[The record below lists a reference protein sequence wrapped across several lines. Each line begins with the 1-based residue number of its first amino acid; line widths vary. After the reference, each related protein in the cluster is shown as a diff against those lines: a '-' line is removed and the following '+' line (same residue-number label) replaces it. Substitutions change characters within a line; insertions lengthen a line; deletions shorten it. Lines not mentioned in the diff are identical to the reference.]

1 MSGVEGGAE
10 GALRD
15 RLVALT
21 RDLILVPSSAA
32 HPAEIERGLDLV
44 RIQLDTVA
52 GLRLDEHRCGG
63 VPSLVARP
71 AAVERP
77 EILLLAHVDVVDH
90 GSLGLYRS
98 RLQDGRIYGPGAGDM
113 KGALAVLVTLFT
125 ELHQRRPGL
134 PLGLAVTADEER
146 GGRNGAGHLAAQ
158 GLACGV
164 ALLPDGG
171 SIDAVVAAEKGIL
184 HLDAEWRGISTHA
197 AYPWQGSNPVAAM
210 LDDLTRLREQFAAME
225 AAARPGSRTGDADG
239 AGGTGSAGNAAGEHW
254 HPTAAVTTL
263 ESESR
268 TLNRIPAFA
277 RAGIDVRFTPP
288 WTVAGMLKEVRS
300 CLRASARVSLIV
312 GDEPTEM
319 RPNPEFMAVGERV
332 LGRPLGVVRTAGTSD
347 ARFLSQRGIPV
358 IISRP
363 LVGNIHRPDE
373 WIDVAS
379 MLQYYRMLEAFIDH
393 RLGAA
398 A

>member
-1 MSGVEGGAE
+1 MTNGTMRPPAAALDAE

-32 HPAEIERGLDLV
+32 HPAEIERGLDLL

-52 GLRLDEHRCGG
+52 GLRLEEHHCAG

-77 EILLLAHVDVVDH
+77 EILLLGHVDVVDH
-90 GSLGLYRS
+90 GSRGLYRS
-98 RLQDGRIYGPGAGDM
+98 QVRGGRIYGPGAGDM
-113 KGALAVLVTLFT
+113 KGALAVVVTLFT
-125 ELHQRRPGL
+125 YLLHRRPDL
-134 PLGLAVTADEER
+134 SLGLAVTADEER

-171 SIDAVVAAEKGIL
+171 SIDAVVVAEKGIL
-184 HLDAEWRGISTHA
+184 HLDAEWRGVSTHA
-197 AYPWQGSNPVAAM
+197 AYPWDGRNPVAAM
-210 LDDLTRLREQFAAME
+210 LADLARLQERFAAL
-225 AAARPGSRTGDADG
+225 
-239 AGGTGSAGNAAGEHW
+239 GSAAGTAGGEHW

-288 WTVAGMLKEVRS
+288 WTVAGMLAEVRS
-300 CLRASARVSLIV
+300 CLSASSQVSLRV
-312 GDEPTEM
+312 GDESTAMTPD
-319 RPNPEFMAVGERV
+319 PEFMAIGERV
-332 LGRPLGVVRTAGTSD
+332 LGRPLRTVRTAGTSD
-347 ARFLSQRGIPV
+347 ARFLAQRGIPV

-363 LVGNIHRPDE
+363 LVGNVHRPDE
-373 WIDVAS
+373 WIDIAS

-393 RLGAA
+393 RLGATA
-398 A
+398 

>member
-1 MSGVEGGAE
+1 MDGGAVSGAEGGAE

-15 RLVALT
+15 RVVALT

-52 GLRLDEHRCGG
+52 GLRLEEHRCGD

-125 ELHQRRPGL
+125 ELHHRRPGL

-184 HLDAEWRGISTHA
+184 HLDAEWRGDSTHA
-197 AYPWQGSNPVAAM
+197 AYPWQGRNPVAAM
-210 LDDLTRLREQFAAME
+210 VADLARLQERFAALG
-225 AAARPGSRTGDADG
+225 AAARPDRGTGG
-239 AGGTGSAGNAAGEHW
+239 AGGAGGEHW

-288 WTVAGMLKEVRS
+288 WTVAGMLDEVRS
-300 CLRASARVSLIV
+300 CLRASARVTLLV

-319 RPNPEFMAVGERV
+319 RPHPEFMAIGEQV
-332 LGRPLGVVRTAGTSD
+332 LGRPLGLVRTAGTSD

-358 IISRP
+358 IVSRP

>member
-52 GLRLDEHRCGG
+52 GLRLEEHRCAG

-71 AAVERP
+71 AAVTRP
-77 EILLLAHVDVVDH
+77 DILLLAHVDVVDH

-125 ELHQRRPGL
+125 ELHHRRPGL

-184 HLDAEWRGISTHA
+184 HLDAEWRGVTTHA

-210 LDDLTRLREQFAAME
+210 LDDLTRLRERFAALE
-225 AAARPGSRTGDADG
+225 AAARPGSGARATDTGATE
-239 AGGTGSAGNAAGEHW
+239 GTGNGAGEHW

-277 RAGIDVRFTPP
+277 RAGIDVRFTLP
-288 WTVAGMLKEVRS
+288 WTVAAMLNEVRS

-319 RPNPEFMAVGERV
+319 RPNPEFMAIGERV
-332 LGRPLGVVRTAGTSD
+332 LGRPLEVVRTAGTSD